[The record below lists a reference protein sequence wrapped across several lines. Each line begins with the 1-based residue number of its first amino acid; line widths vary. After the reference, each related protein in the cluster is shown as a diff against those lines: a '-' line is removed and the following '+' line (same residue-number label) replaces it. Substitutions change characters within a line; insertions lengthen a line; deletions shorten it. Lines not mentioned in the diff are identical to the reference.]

1 MPLQPLSVFS
11 PFHLDGDDAPDFN
24 SYGAVFLAEGD
35 SWFTL
40 GTLNPA
46 KNSNLLFEMEFP
58 QRCAAV
64 NCAHPGDTLRRMVQ
78 MNRDPLFVQLLAGNR
93 ARAWTGVLLSA
104 GGNDLIDAVQVGPVI
119 DGQPVPLAQRLLR
132 TAAERGP
139 ASDGPARHL
148 SDAGWQAFADY
159 LRANLVAMLALRD
172 RGPAAGCPVFLH
184 GYAVPTPRPSG
195 AGFGFGP
202 WLHPAMLAYQVP
214 TAEWQAVAAELIG
227 RLGRLYT
234 ALSADPALP
243 NLHFFDSST
252 VAVDPATP
260 DAAGESGDWV
270 NEIHL
275 TWEGY
280 EKVARPWSARIA
292 ATLGL

>member
-1 MPLQPLSVFS
+1 MQPLSVFS

-78 MNRDPLFVQLLAGNR
+78 MNRDPLFVQLLAGAR
-93 ARAWTGVLLSA
+93 ARAWSGLLLSA
-104 GGNDLIDAVQVGPVI
+104 GGNDLIDAAQVPPAV

-132 TAAERGP
+132 TPAEWGPPADGAARF
-139 ASDGPARHL
+139 L
-148 SDAGWQAFADY
+148 SDAGWQAFCDY
-159 LRANLVAMLALRD
+159 LRANVVAMLALRD
-172 RGPAAGCPVFLH
+172 KGPAAGCPVFVH

-202 WLHPAMLAYQVP
+202 WLHPAMETYQVP
-214 TAEWQAVAAELIG
+214 AAERRAVAAELIG
-227 RLGRLYT
+227 RLARLYT
-234 ALSADPALP
+234 TLTAEPALP
-243 NLHFFDSST
+243 GLHFFDST
-252 VAVDPATP
+252 GVAVDPAAP
-260 DAAGESGDWV
+260 DATGESGDWV

-275 TWEGY
+275 TWRGY
-280 EKVARPWSARIA
+280 EKVARPWSAQIA
-292 ATLGL
+292 AVLSL